1 MERKIEW
8 KYVRK
13 YVRKTIRVITD
24 ATKNAKD
31 AREEEEM

>member
-13 YVRKTIRVITD
+13 MIRVLTD
-24 ATKNAKD
+24 ATKNAKS
-31 AREEEEM
+31 AREEDEM